1 MRRCALALAACAMA
15 AAGVAGN
22 GPARAQGFDPS
33 SLAAVTRLKAE
44 VPADSRSARNLGTE
58 RDGNGVVIDA
68 HGLVLTI
75 GYLVLEAM
83 SVTVFDSRGTPVT
96 ADVVGYDQAT
106 GFGLV
111 RASRPLG
118 IKPMPLGNSDDLKV
132 KSQVLVVGHGGRDG
146 TVPAYVVSR
155 REFAGYW
162 EYLLDEA
169 IFTSPPHPNWG
180 GTALVGADGK
190 LYGIGSLMVGDAA
203 PGDKPVPGNMF
214 VPINLLKP
222 IFADLL
228 NDGRAAG
235 PRRPWLGLW
244 SRDLNGHPII
254 AAVTPESPAER
265 GGLRAGDMVLAI
277 GGRNVT
283 SLADMYRKIWKHG
296 EAGIEIPMHIM
307 RDGRA
312 MELAVKSGD
321 RTDFVRRKRSY

>member
-1 MRRCALALAACAMA
+1 MT
-15 AAGVAGN
+15 AAGVSAN
-22 GPARAQGFDPS
+22 GPVRAQGFDATV
-33 SLAAVTRLKAE
+33 LDAVTRLRAE

-58 RDGNGVVIDA
+58 RDGNGIVIDNQ
-68 HGLVLTI
+68 GLVLTI
-75 GYLVLEAM
+75 GYLILEAM
-83 SVTVFDSRGTPVT
+83 SVTVADSRGAPVT
-96 ADVVGYDQAT
+96 AEVVGYDQAT

-118 IKPMPLGNSDDLKV
+118 IKPLPLGDSDSV
-132 KSQVLVVGHGGRDG
+132 KLRTPVLVVGHGGREG

-190 LYGIGSLMVGDAA
+190 LYGVGSLMVGDAA
-203 PGDKPVPGNMF
+203 QGDKPMPGNMF

-228 NDGRAAG
+228 SEGRVAG
-235 PRRPWLGLW
+235 PRRPWLGMW
-244 SRDLNGHPII
+244 SRDTNGHPVI
-254 AAVTPESPAER
+254 AGVAPESPAER
-265 GGLRAGDMVLAI
+265 AGLRPGDMVLAI
-277 GGRNVT
+277 GGRNVA
-283 SLADMYRKIWKHG
+283 SLADMYRKIWGHG
-296 EAGIEIPMHIM
+296 VAGSEIPMHIM

-312 MELAVKSGD
+312 MELAVKSAD